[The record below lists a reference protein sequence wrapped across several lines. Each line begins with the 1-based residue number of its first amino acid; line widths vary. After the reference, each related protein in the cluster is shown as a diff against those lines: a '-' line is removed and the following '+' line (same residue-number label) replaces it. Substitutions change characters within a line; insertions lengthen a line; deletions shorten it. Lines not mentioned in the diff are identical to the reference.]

1 VGSRSR
7 LQRGNLYGDMRDS
20 LTRRDVV
27 THADTGF
34 VLS

>member
-1 VGSRSR
+1 MGSGSRP
-7 LQRGNLYGDMRDS
+7 QQGNLYADMRCS

-27 THADTGF
+27 THADVGF